1 VHRLYFSHSATV
13 GAWETEVGLVNLASA
28 TVQGVLRA
36 YDHKGNAVSNEVA
49 VSLPPRGRRQVTVG
63 STFSNPDSI
72 GYLVYRSASSDVTGY
87 MNFYMAGTCRT
98 SVPAVR
104 ESEVNTG
111 NIAIPHIASD
121 DTWWMGISLLN
132 TTSAS
137 KTVTFDFGG
146 GLRKTKTVGPRAHDA
161 FFLWDLFGGSGSRPP
176 NLQSA
181 LITNAAGIIG
191 YSLFANDDTLA
202 GTVLEDESAYGL
214 YFPHIAVTKDWETCL
229 VVQNLSSSSGT
240 LTITSYDGNGTTLGS
255 QNRSIPAWG
264 KYLAVSST
272 ALPSGTAWCR
282 VSADRP
288 LAGSCFAVF
297 RGTKF
302 AAFTVTAKEGKSLIF
317 PRLEKS
323 GYTGIAFVNP
333 GSGSASV
340 TLKAY
345 NDSGRVVATKYLTVG
360 ACAKKV
366 DIADN
371 FFDSSISGASWIG
384 LTANRNIVGF
394 QLNHTSDLKFL
405 DALEGL

>member
-1 VHRLYFSHSATV
+1 
-13 GAWETEVGLVNLASA
+13 
-28 TVQGVLRA
+28 
-36 YDHKGNAVSNEVA
+36 
-49 VSLPPRGRRQVTVG
+49 
-63 STFSNPDSI
+63 
-72 GYLVYRSASSDVTGY
+72 
-87 MNFYMAGTCRT
+87 
-98 SVPAVR
+98 
-104 ESEVNTG
+104 
-111 NIAIPHIASD
+111 
-121 DTWWMGISLLN
+121 MGISLVN

-146 GLRKTKTVGPRAHDA
+146 GLRKTRTIGPRAHDA
-161 FFLWDLFGGSGSRPP
+161 FFLRDLFGGSGSRPS

-191 YSLFANDDTLA
+191 YSLFATDDTLT

-214 YFPHIAVTKDWETCL
+214 YFPHIAVTKDWETYL
-229 VVQNLSSSSGT
+229 VVQNLSSRSGT
-240 LTITSYDGNGTTLGS
+240 LTITSYDGNGNTLGS
-255 QNRSIPAWG
+255 QNRSIPGRG
-264 KYLAVSST
+264 KYLAASSA

-282 VSADRP
+282 VSTDRP

-297 RGTKF
+297 RGNKF

-371 FFDSSISGASWIG
+371 FFDSSISGASWIE
-384 LTANRNIVGF
+384 LTANRNLVGF